1 MKLNISMFRKLLL
14 LLVMVSSFTM
24 TQAQEKA
31 VTGTVTD
38 ANDGMGIPGVSVIV
52 KGTTTGTSTDIDG
65 RFSISADAS
74 STLVF
79 SFIGYLSQEILVG
92 DQTNLNIVLGTNTE
106 NLSEVVVIGYGQV
119 KKEDATGSVIA
130 IKSDDFNKGA
140 ISSPQELLTGKM
152 PGVTI
157 TSGGGAPGSGST
169 IRIRGGS
176 SLSASND
183 PLIIIDG
190 VPVSSDAVSGMRNP
204 LNTINPNDIE
214 TFTVLKDASA
224 TAIYGSRASNGVIL
238 VTTKKG
244 KKGQNFKV
252 NYSGNVS
259 VNTVAKQ
266 IDLLNTEELGEV
278 IQQYYPDKINL
289 LGTENTD
296 WQNEIFETSISHDHN
311 INFSG
316 SELNTPYRVSI
327 GYTDQEGIL
336 KTSNLERYTGA
347 LTLNPTFFEDHLKV
361 NINAKGLYIKNRFAD
376 TGAIGSALAFDPS
389 RPVKS
394 DDTKYDKYGNYYTY
408 FNGDVRDVLAPT
420 NPLALL
426 NQKSNTSEV
435 KRFIGNTQLD
445 YKFHFLPELRANLNV
460 AYDYSKSEGNVIE
473 DAEAAWTE
481 SKNGNGS
488 RKSYSQEKKN
498 ELVEFY
504 LNYKKDLEQIDS
516 KIDLVGGYSWQHFWR
531 EDANGATTTFDRS
544 FEKNPASQSATEN
557 YLVSFFGRM
566 NYTFK
571 DRYLFTFTLRQ
582 DGSSRFSKD
591 KRWGLF
597 PSAAFAWRMNE
608 ELFLKKFEQLSNLK
622 LRLGY
627 GVTGQQEIG
636 QGDYP
641 YQGIYNIGDNQAR
654 YQFGDTYYNTI
665 RPNAYDA
672 DIKWEETTTY
682 NLGLDFGFFNNR
694 LNGSVDVYKRKT
706 KDLINEI
713 DVPAGSNL
721 KNRVVTNIGSL
732 ENEGL
737 ELSLNG
743 IIIANED
750 WNWEL
755 NANAAYNKNKIT
767 KLTDSNDPNFKGVFT
782 GGISGGTGNNI
793 QIHSTGHAAN
803 AFYVYQQ
810 VYDVETGKPLEG
822 VYVDRNNDGQITL
835 EGDRYIYKK
844 PSADWTFGFGSN
856 LGYKKWTLSMNA
868 RLSLGNYV
876 YNNIESDKGHY
887 EGVVSSLNNITNR
900 VADANDAQFFSAQY
914 HSDYYIQDA
923 SFFKLDNITL
933 GYDLGKIC
941 QDKLNVYLYTTV
953 QNVFTITDYK
963 GLDPEIYGG
972 IDNNI
977 YPRPR
982 TFLLGVNVNF

>member
-1 MKLNISMFRKLLL
+1 MGHNISMLRKLLFV
-14 LLVMVSSFTM
+14 LVAVFSFTCL
-24 TQAQEKA
+24 QAQSKV

-38 ANDGMGIPGVSVIV
+38 ANDGMGIPGVSVVV
-52 KGTTTGTSTDIDG
+52 KGTTTGTSTNIDG
-65 RFSISADAS
+65 QFTLDVDAT

-79 SFIGYLSQEILVG
+79 SFVGYKTQEVLVG
-92 DQTNLNIVLGTNTE
+92 DQTQINITLGINAE
-106 NLSEVVVIGYGQV
+106 NLSEVMVIGYGQV
-119 KKEDATGSVIA
+119 KKDDATGSVIA

-183 PLIIIDG
+183 PLIVIDG
-190 VPVSSDAVSGMRNP
+190 VPVSSDKVSGMRNP

-214 TFTVLKDASA
+214 TFTILKDASA

-252 NYSGNVS
+252 NYAGNVS
-259 VNTVAKQ
+259 VNTVAKK
-266 IDLLNTEELGEV
+266 IDMLNSAELSEL
-278 IQQYYPDKINL
+278 IQEYYPDKVSL
-289 LGTENTD
+289 LGTEDTN
-296 WQNEIFETSISHDHN
+296 WQNEIFNTSISHDHN

-316 SELNTPYRVSI
+316 SEYNTPYRVSI

-347 LTLNPTFFEDHLKV
+347 LTLNPSFFDDHLKV
-361 NINAKGLYIKNRFAD
+361 NLNAKGLYVKNRFAD
-376 TGAIGSALAFDPS
+376 TGAIGNALAFDPS

-394 DDTKYDKYGNYYTY
+394 DDPKFDKYGNYYTY
-408 FNGDVRDVLAPT
+408 FNGDVRDVLSPT
-420 NPLALL
+420 NPVALL
-426 NQKSNTSEV
+426 EQKSNTSDV
-435 KRFIGNTQLD
+435 KRFIGNAQLD

-460 AYDYSKSEGNVIE
+460 AYDYSKSDGSVVEE
-473 DAEAAWTE
+473 AEAAWTE
-481 SKNGNGS
+481 SNNGNGS
-488 RKSYSQEKKN
+488 RSSYAQEKKN

-504 LNYKKDLEQIDS
+504 FNYNKDLENLQS
-516 KIDLVGGYSWQHFWR
+516 KLDVVAGYSWQHFWK
-531 EDANGATTTFDRS
+531 EENNSAKTTYDGS
-544 FEKNPASQSATEN
+544 FEKNPANTIATEN

-582 DGSSRFSKD
+582 DGSSRFSED
-591 KRWGLF
+591 NRWGLF

-608 ELFLKKFEQLSNLK
+608 ENFFQNFENLSNLK

-627 GVTGQQEIG
+627 GVTGQQEIE

-641 YQGIYNIGDNQAR
+641 YQGIYNISNDQAR
-654 YQFGDTYYNTI
+654 YQFGDTYYNMI
-665 RPNAYDA
+665 RPNAYDT

-682 NLGLDFGFFNNR
+682 NIGLDFGFYNNR
-694 LNGSVDVYKRKT
+694 LNGSVDLYKRKT

-721 KNRVVTNIGSL
+721 KNRIVTNIGSL
-732 ENEGL
+732 ENYGAEF
-737 ELSLNG
+737 SLNG
-743 IIIANED
+743 IIISNTD
-750 WNWEL
+750 WHWEL
-755 NANAAYNKNKIT
+755 NANAAYNKNEIT
-767 KLTDSNDPNFKGVFT
+767 KLTDSNDPNYKGVFV
-782 GGISGGTGNNI
+782 GGISGGTGNTI
-793 QIHSTGHAAN
+793 QIHSTGHSAN
-803 AFYVYQQ
+803 SFYVMQQ
-810 VYDVETGKPLEG
+810 VYDEKGKPIEG
-822 VYVDRNNDGQITL
+822 VYVDRNKDGKITL
-835 EGDRYIYKK
+835 EGDRYIYEK

-876 YNNIESDKGHY
+876 YNNIESNKGHI
-887 EGVVSSLNNITNR
+887 EGTVSSLNNITNR
-900 VADANDAQFFSAQY
+900 IADTYDAKFFSAQY
-914 HSDYYIQDA
+914 HSDYFVQDA
-923 SFFKLDNITL
+923 SFFKLDNVTV
-933 GYDLGKIC
+933 GYDLGKVW
-941 QDKLNVYLYTTV
+941 QDKLDVHLYTTV

>member
-1 MKLNISMFRKLLL
+1 MFRKLLL
-14 LLVMVSSFTM
+14 LLVMVYSFTIA
-24 TQAQEKA
+24 QAQEKA

-38 ANDGMGIPGVSVIV
+38 ANDGMGIPGVSVVV

-65 RFSISADAS
+65 HFSVNADAS

-79 SFIGYLSQEILVG
+79 SFIGYKSQEILVG
-92 DQTNLNIVLGTNTE
+92 AQTQFNIVLGADVE
-106 NLSEVVVIGYGQV
+106 NLSEVVIIGYGQV

-130 IKSDDFNKGA
+130 IKSDDFNKGS

-204 LNTINPNDIE
+204 LNTINPNDIAS
-214 TFTVLKDASA
+214 FTVLKDASA

-244 KKGQNFKV
+244 KKGQDFKV

-259 VNTVAKQ
+259 INTVAKQ

-278 IQQYYPDKINL
+278 IQQYSPDKIDL

-316 SELNTPYRVSI
+316 SEFNTPYRVSI

-347 LTLNPTFFEDHLKV
+347 LTLNPTFFEDHLKL
-361 NINAKGLYIKNRFAD
+361 NLNAKGLYIKNRFAD
-376 TGAIGSALAFDPS
+376 TGAIGNALAFDPS

-394 DDTKYDKYGNYYTY
+394 DDTKYNKYGNYYTY

-435 KRFIGNTQLD
+435 RRFIGNTQID
-445 YKFHFLPELRANLNV
+445 YKFHFLPELRANLNM
-460 AYDYSKSEGNVIE
+460 AYDYSKSEGDVIE
-473 DAEAAWTE
+473 NAEAAWTE
-481 SKNGNGS
+481 SNNGNGS
-488 RKSYSQEKKN
+488 RKTYSQEKKN

-504 LNYKKDLEQIDS
+504 LNYKKDLEQFDS

-531 EDANGATTTFDRS
+531 KDANGATSTFDQS
-544 FEKNPASQSATEN
+544 FEKSPASQSGTEN

-571 DRYLFTFTLRQ
+571 DRYLLTFTLRQ

-608 ELFLKKFEQLSNLK
+608 ELFLQKFEQLSNLK

-641 YQGIYNIGDNQAR
+641 YQGIYNIGNDQAR

-682 NLGLDFGFFNNR
+682 NIGLDFGFFNNR
-694 LNGSVDVYKRKT
+694 LNGSVDAYKRKT

-737 ELSLNG
+737 EIALNG
-743 IIIANED
+743 IIIANDD

-755 NANAAYNKNKIT
+755 NANAAYNKNEIT

-782 GGISGGTGNNI
+782 GGIAGGTGNNI

-810 VYDVETGKPLEG
+810 MYDVNGKPLEG
-822 VYVDRNNDGQITL
+822 VYVDRNGDGQITL

-876 YNNIESDKGHY
+876 YNNIESDKGHF

-900 VADANDAQFFSAQY
+900 VADANDAKFFTAQY
-914 HSDYYIQDA
+914 HSDYFIQDA

-933 GYDLGKIC
+933 GYDLGKVC
-941 QDKLNVYLYTTV
+941 QDKLNIYLYTTV

>member
-14 LLVMVSSFTM
+14 LLVMVCSFTI
-24 TQAQEKA
+24 TQAQEK
-31 VTGTVTD
+31 VVSGTVTD
-38 ANDGMGIPGVSVIV
+38 ANDGMGIPGVSVVV
-52 KGTTTGTSTDIDG
+52 KGTTTGTSTDFDG
-65 RFSISADAS
+65 HFSISAEAS

-79 SFIGYLSQEILVG
+79 SFIGYKSQEIAVG
-92 DQTNLNIVLGTNTE
+92 DQTNFNIVLSTNTE

-130 IKSDDFNKGA
+130 IKSDDFNKGS

-176 SLSASND
+176 SLFASND

-244 KKGQNFKV
+244 KKGQVLKV

-259 VNTVAKQ
+259 VNTIAKQ
-266 IDLLNTEELGEV
+266 INLLNTEELGEA
-278 IQQYYPDKINL
+278 IQQYYPAKVDL

-296 WQNEIFETSISHDHN
+296 WQKEIFETSISHDHN

-316 SELNTPYRVSI
+316 SEYNTPYRVSI

-347 LTLNPTFFEDHLKV
+347 LTLNPSFFENHLKV

-376 TGAIGSALAFDPS
+376 TGAIGNALAFDPS

-394 DDTKYDKYGNYYTY
+394 EDSKYDKYGNYYTY

-460 AYDYSKSEGNVIE
+460 AYDYSKSEGDVIE

-481 SKNGNGS
+481 SNNGNGS
-488 RKSYSQEKKN
+488 RKAYSQEKKN

-504 LNYKKDLEQIDS
+504 LNYKKDFDQFDS

-531 EDANGATTTFDRS
+531 EDANSATTTFDQS
-544 FEKNPASQSATEN
+544 FEKSPASQSGTEN

-571 DRYLFTFTLRQ
+571 DRYLLTFTLRQ

-591 KRWGLF
+591 NRWGLF

-608 ELFLKKFEQLSNLK
+608 ELFLKKFEKLSNLK

-641 YQGIYNIGDNQAR
+641 YQGIYNIGNDQAR

-665 RPNAYDA
+665 RPSAYDEH
-672 DIKWEETTTY
+672 IKWEETTTY
-682 NLGLDFGFFNNR
+682 NIGLDFGFFNNR
-694 LNGSVDVYKRKT
+694 LNGSVDAYKRKT
-706 KDLINEI
+706 KDLINLI

-721 KNRVVTNIGSL
+721 KNRIVTNIGSL

-737 ELSLNG
+737 EIALNG
-743 IIIANED
+743 IIIANDD

-755 NANAAYNKNKIT
+755 NANAAYNKNEIT

-793 QIHSTGHAAN
+793 QINSTGHTTN

-810 VYDVETGKPLEG
+810 MYDVNGKPLEG

-835 EGDRYIYKK
+835 EGDRYIYQK

-876 YNNIESDKGHY
+876 YNNIESDKGHF

-900 VADANDAQFFSAQY
+900 VADANDAKFFTAQY
-914 HSDYYIQDA
+914 HSDYFIQNA
-923 SFFKLDNITL
+923 SFFKLDNVTL
-933 GYDLGKIC
+933 GYDLGKVC
-941 QDKLNVYLYTTV
+941 QDKLNIYLYTTV

-963 GLDPEIYGG
+963 GLDPEIFGG

>member
-14 LLVMVSSFTM
+14 LLVMVCSFTI
-24 TQAQEKA
+24 TQAQEK
-31 VTGTVTD
+31 VVSGTVTD
-38 ANDGMGIPGVSVIV
+38 ANDGMGIPGVSVVV
-52 KGTTTGTSTDIDG
+52 KGTTTGTSTDFDG
-65 RFSISADAS
+65 HFSISADAS

-79 SFIGYLSQEILVG
+79 SFIGYKSQEIPVG
-92 DQTNLNIVLGTNTE
+92 DQTNLNIALATNTE

-130 IKSDDFNKGA
+130 IKSDDFNKGS

-157 TSGGGAPGSGST
+157 TSGGGAPGAGST

-204 LNTINPNDIE
+204 LNTINPNDIA

-244 KKGQNFKV
+244 KKGQDFKV

-266 IDLLNTEELGEV
+266 INLLNTEELGEV

-296 WQNEIFETSISHDHN
+296 WQKEIFETSISHDHN

-316 SELNTPYRVSI
+316 SEYNTPYRVSI

-336 KTSNLERYTGA
+336 KTSSLERYTGA
-347 LTLNPTFFEDHLKV
+347 LTLNPTFFDDHLKV

-376 TGAIGSALAFDPS
+376 TGAIGGALAFDPS

-426 NQKSNTSEV
+426 NQKRDESEV
-435 KRFIGNTQLD
+435 KRFIGNTQFD

-460 AYDYSKSEGNVIE
+460 AYDYSKSEGDIIE

-481 SKNGNGS
+481 SSNGNGS
-488 RKSYSQEKKN
+488 RKVYSQEKKN

-504 LNYKKDLEQIDS
+504 LNYKKDFDQFDS

-531 EDANGATTTFDRS
+531 EDANSATTTFDQS
-544 FEKNPASQSATEN
+544 FEKSPASQSGTEN

-571 DRYLFTFTLRQ
+571 DRYLLTFTLRQ

-591 KRWGLF
+591 NRWGLF

-608 ELFLKKFEQLSNLK
+608 ELFLKKFEKLSNLK

-641 YQGIYNIGDNQAR
+641 YQGIYNIGNDQAR

-682 NLGLDFGFFNNR
+682 NIGLDFGFFNNR
-694 LNGSVDVYKRKT
+694 LNGSVDAYKRKT

-713 DVPAGSNL
+713 DVAAGSNL

-737 ELSLNG
+737 EISLNG
-743 IIIANED
+743 IIVSNDD

-755 NANAAYNKNKIT
+755 NANAAYNKNEIT

-810 VYDVETGKPLEG
+810 MYDVNGKPLEG

-835 EGDRYIYKK
+835 EGDRYIYQK

-876 YNNIESDKGHY
+876 YNNIESDKGHF

-900 VADANDAQFFSAQY
+900 VANANDAKFFTAQY
-914 HSDYYIQDA
+914 HSDYFIQDA
-923 SFFKLDNITL
+923 SFFKLDNVTL
-933 GYDLGKIC
+933 GYDLGKVC
-941 QDKLNVYLYTTV
+941 QDKLNIYLYTTV

-963 GLDPEIYGG
+963 GLDPEIFGG

>member
-1 MKLNISMFRKLLL
+1 MFRKLLL
-14 LLVMVSSFTM
+14 LLVMVCSFTIIR
-24 TQAQEKA
+24 AQEKA

-38 ANDGMGIPGVSVIV
+38 ANDGMGIPGVSVVV

-65 RFSISADAS
+65 HFSINADAS

-79 SFIGYLSQEILVG
+79 SFIGYKSQEILVG
-92 DQTNLNIVLGTNTE
+92 DQTQFNIVLGADVE
-106 NLSEVVVIGYGQV
+106 NLSEVVIIGYGQV

-130 IKSDDFNKGA
+130 INSDDFNKGS

-190 VPVSSDAVSGMRNP
+190 VPISSDAVSGMRNP
-204 LNTINPNDIE
+204 LNTINPNDIAS
-214 TFTVLKDASA
+214 FTVLKDASA

-244 KKGQNFKV
+244 KKGQDFKV

-259 VNTVAKQ
+259 INTVAKQ
-266 IDLLNTEELGEV
+266 IDLLNTDELGEV
-278 IQQYYPDKINL
+278 IQQYYPDKIDL
-289 LGTENTD
+289 LGTENTN
-296 WQNEIFETSISHDHN
+296 WQKEIFETSISHDHN

-316 SELNTPYRVSI
+316 SEYNTPYRVSI

-460 AYDYSKSEGNVIE
+460 AYDYSKSEGDVIE
-473 DAEAAWTE
+473 DAESAWTE
-481 SKNGNGS
+481 SNNGNGS
-488 RKSYSQEKKN
+488 KKAYSQEKKN

-504 LNYKKDLEQIDS
+504 LNYKKDLEQFDS

-531 EDANGATTTFDRS
+531 EDANGATTTFDGS
-544 FEKNPASQSATEN
+544 FEKNPASQSGTEN

-582 DGSSRFSKD
+582 DGSSRFSED

-608 ELFLKKFEQLSNLK
+608 ELFLKQFDKLSNLK

-682 NLGLDFGFFNNR
+682 NLGLDFGFFKNR
-694 LNGSVDVYKRKT
+694 LNGSIDAYKRKT
-706 KDLINEI
+706 KDLINEV

-737 ELSLNG
+737 EIALNG
-743 IIIANED
+743 IIIANDD

-755 NANAAYNKNKIT
+755 NANAAYNKNEIT

-782 GGISGGTGNNI
+782 GGIAGGTGNNI

-810 VYDVETGKPLEG
+810 MYDVNGKPLEG
-822 VYVDRNNDGQITL
+822 VYVDRNGDGQITL

-876 YNNIESDKGHY
+876 YNNIESDKGHF

-900 VADANDAQFFSAQY
+900 VADANDAKFFSAQY
-914 HSDYYIQDA
+914 HSDYFIQDA
-923 SFFKLDNITL
+923 SFFKLDNVTL
-933 GYDLGKIC
+933 GYDLGKVW
-941 QDKLNVYLYTTV
+941 QDKLNIYLYTTV

-982 TFLLGVNVNF
+982 TFLFGVNVNF